1 MKEFIM
7 WCTYHEDIQIE
18 QYNLRKN
25 DAFRLFKGNALD
37 VEGENINH
45 LNAFY
50 SEISTIYWVWKNNV
64 RSEKVGFCHYRRKFN
79 QILDVEPGACQVLS
93 FHKNFN
99 VFHHYKSSHNYQD
112 YYDAVDIIKEQ
123 YGEDSSYI
131 HYMLEGRTFIPYCC
145 FIMHWEDFDRL
156 CKFLFPIL
164 ETFDRKNGL
173 NMNPEC
179 YMAKAMRDFRY
190 DNVMYQR
197 RAISFLAERLISCF
211 LVCEMKTYCLH
222 LT

>member
-18 QYNLRKN
+18 QYNLRQN

-64 RSEKVGFCHYRRKFN
+64 RSEKVGFCHYRLKFN
-79 QILDVEPGACQVLS
+79 HILDVEPGACQVLS